1 MPKQAL
7 AIVSRIWQNSEVGEF
22 NNEGVVGDSKI
33 MAVEA
38 TGSRYTQNTNYIIA
52 VVCILVG
59 LYFFYDGWFGKYR
72 EKELEKNDGQ
82 PTLNLYINQYI
93 IIPLAAIAAYC
104 IFSAKRLKSKRIEAG
119 DTALSFSDGLKIP
132 YSSIKQIDK
141 RFFEKE
147 GHFTLEYDADGSVKR
162 IKLKDRMYDGLG
174 LLLDEV
180 VRQTGAAPAETE
192 SSEGE
197 ETKTED
203 T

>member
-82 PTLNLYINQYI
+82 PKMNNYIN
-93 IIPLAAIAAYC
+93 
-104 IFSAKRLKSKRIEAG
+104 K
-119 DTALSFSDGLKIP
+119 
-132 YSSIKQIDK
+132 
-141 RFFEKE
+141 
-147 GHFTLEYDADGSVKR
+147 
-162 IKLKDRMYDGLG
+162 
-174 LLLDEV
+174 
-180 VRQTGAAPAETE
+180 
-192 SSEGE
+192 
-197 ETKTED
+197 
-203 T
+203 